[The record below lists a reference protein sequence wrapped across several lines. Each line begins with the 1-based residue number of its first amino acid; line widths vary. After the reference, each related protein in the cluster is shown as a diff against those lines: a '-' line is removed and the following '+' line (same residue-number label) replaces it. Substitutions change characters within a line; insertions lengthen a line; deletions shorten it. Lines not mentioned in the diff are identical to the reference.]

1 MSGEVDVLDIGAGT
15 GYFSIP
21 ATSLTT
27 GTVYALDTEPA
38 MLDMMRRRAQEQG
51 LANIKVM
58 ERLES
63 LPFEHEAVDRVI
75 ASLIL
80 HITEQ
85 LEQSI
90 RQMAKSLPGGR
101 CLCLE
106 WQEDPA
112 GGGFPVRIGLI
123 HM

>member
-21 ATSLTT
+21 AASLTT

-58 ERLES
+58 EGWKVFLLSMKLWIES
-63 LPFEHEAVDRVI
+63 LP
-75 ASLIL
+75 
-80 HITEQ
+80 
-85 LEQSI
+85 
-90 RQMAKSLPGGR
+90 P
-101 CLCLE
+101 
-106 WQEDPA
+106 
-112 GGGFPVRIGLI
+112 
-123 HM
+123 

>member
-1 MSGEVDVLDIGAGT
+1 MKESFDPSLIDRLESPERKKELPASSSLEKLQVSGEVDVLDIGAGT

-58 ERLES
+58 EGRWKAFLLSMKLWIES
-63 LPFEHEAVDRVI
+63 LP
-75 ASLIL
+75 
-80 HITEQ
+80 
-85 LEQSI
+85 
-90 RQMAKSLPGGR
+90 P
-101 CLCLE
+101 
-106 WQEDPA
+106 
-112 GGGFPVRIGLI
+112 
-123 HM
+123 